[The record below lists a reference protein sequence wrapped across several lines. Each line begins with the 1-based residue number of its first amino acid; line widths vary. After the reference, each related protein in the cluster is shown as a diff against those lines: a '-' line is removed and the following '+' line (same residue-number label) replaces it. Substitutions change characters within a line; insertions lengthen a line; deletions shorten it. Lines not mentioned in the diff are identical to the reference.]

1 MRSFS
6 ARTRHLLV
14 TAAIVVASLLKLA
27 TGTKP
32 VVVIVAAITFL
43 SVGNLAVY
51 LSGSKE
57 RAIRRQQKRDYYA
70 GLR

>member
-1 MRSFS
+1 MMSFS
-6 ARTRHLLV
+6 ARTRYLLV
-14 TAAIVVASLLKLA
+14 TVAILAASLVKLA

-32 VVVIVAAITFL
+32 VIVIVAAATFL
-43 SVGNLAVY
+43 TVGNLAVY

-70 GLR
+70 GLQ